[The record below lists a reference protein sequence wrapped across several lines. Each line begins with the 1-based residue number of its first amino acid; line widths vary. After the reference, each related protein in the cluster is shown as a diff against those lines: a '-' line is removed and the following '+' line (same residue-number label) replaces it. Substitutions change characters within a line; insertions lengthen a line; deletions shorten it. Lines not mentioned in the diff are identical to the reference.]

1 MFTGLDRGPDHDE
14 PWPWTQT
21 DNVINDFES
30 LQPFFQTLSKIG
42 DDSDLKDNKIYTL
55 QNNRCDVP
63 ELQAWMYNA
72 EQSVLNI
79 AGRVTAKVGSSV
91 TIKKFTIPLATP

>member
-55 QNNRCDVP
+55 QNNRCDV
-63 ELQAWMYNA
+63 LHCN
-72 EQSVLNI
+72 V
-79 AGRVTAKVGSSV
+79 
-91 TIKKFTIPLATP
+91 F